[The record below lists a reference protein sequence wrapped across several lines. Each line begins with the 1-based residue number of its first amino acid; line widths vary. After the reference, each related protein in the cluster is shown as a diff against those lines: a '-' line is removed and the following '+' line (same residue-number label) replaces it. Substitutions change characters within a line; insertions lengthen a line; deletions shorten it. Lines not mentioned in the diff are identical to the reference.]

1 MTKVLILGAGYAG
14 IRAAKVLGKMAP
26 ANTEITLID
35 KSLIH
40 EERTQLHEVAAGTM
54 PAARIT
60 FKITDVIPKNVHF
73 LQADVDKIDIEAKT
87 VAFTDHE
94 PESYDYVIVALG
106 FKSEDFGLKGAAE
119 HALPLEDVAT
129 AEYIYQQLEQNI
141 ANFQKSQDHKDLTV
155 IVAGAGFTGIE
166 LLGELTHTA
175 KALQKKYNTPE
186 IKIVSVERATRILPM
201 FDEGLAKYAT
211 DYLEG
216 QGVEMLTGAAI
227 TEIEPDAVVYEL
239 EGETEPKRVYGH
251 TIVWT
256 VGVSGSDVI
265 QKSGFEQ
272 RRNRVM
278 VSNELNMADHPEVFV
293 IGDVS
298 AVMDPNTDRPYPT
311 TAQIS
316 TREGNLAAKNVAAL
330 ISGGD
335 LEAFTYK
342 SMGTIASLGRDDGIA
357 QLSETKK
364 YKGFMAKVLKRVV
377 ADKSLFEDANLGT
390 MFKKGRWPL

>member
-14 IRAAKVLGKMAP
+14 IRAAKVLGKLAP
-26 ANTEITLID
+26 KNTEITLID

-54 PAARIT
+54 PAHRIT

-73 LQADVDKIDIEAKT
+73 LQADVDKIDVENKT
-87 VAFTDHE
+87 VAFTDHD
-94 PESYDYVIVALG
+94 PENYDYVIVALG
-106 FKSEDFGLKGAAE
+106 FKSEDFGLKGASE
-119 HALPLEDVAT
+119 NALPLENVET
-129 AEYIYQQLEQNI
+129 AEYIYEKLEQNI
-141 ANFQKSQDHKDLTV
+141 ANYQESKDHKDLTI

-175 KALQKKYNTPE
+175 KTLQKKYNTPE
-186 IKIVSVERATRILPM
+186 IKIVSVERSTRILPM
-201 FDEGLAKYAT
+201 FDEGLAQYAA
-211 DYLEG
+211 DYLIGEG
-216 QGVEMLTGAAI
+216 IEMLTGAAI
-227 TEIEPDAVVYEL
+227 TEIEPDAVVYQL
-239 EGETEPKRVYGH
+239 ESEAEPKRVYGH

-335 LEAFTYK
+335 LAPFVYK